1 VRRRFGAALVLTVAV
16 AAAPAAHA
24 QVIEAVDG
32 VEPGQYSW
40 SPANVTV
47 KPGATVT
54 WNFTRSTGTHN
65 VMSASPNWN
74 PPFRSGPPAVAPPP
88 ASYTFSAPGH
98 YKYFCEVHQG
108 MAGEVVVTD
117 TSGNPPPPPPPP
129 PLSEQPF
136 PNDAGAPSAF
146 EVADRMRPRITRV
159 RARGRR
165 HGARVAFRLDEP
177 AMVTL
182 RVQRARLTI
191 KSRRS
196 LFLSGRRTVTVR
208 GLERGAYRIV
218 LRARDLA
225 GNRSRLKRVRV
236 TVR

>member
-1 VRRRFGAALVLTVAV
+1 
-16 AAAPAAHA
+16 
-24 QVIEAVDG
+24 
-32 VEPGQYSW
+32 
-40 SPANVTV
+40 
-47 KPGATVT
+47 
-54 WNFTRSTGTHN
+54 
-65 VMSASPNWN
+65 
-74 PPFRSGPPAVAPPP
+74 
-88 ASYTFSAPGH
+88 
-98 YKYFCEVHQG
+98 
-108 MAGEVVVTD
+108 
-117 TSGNPPPPPPPP
+117 
-129 PLSEQPF
+129 
-136 PNDAGAPSAF
+136 
-146 EVADRMRPRITRV
+146 MRPRITRV

-191 KSRRS
+191 KRRRS